1 MIKRENLKK
10 GDTVLVVPNSD
21 YTRDTSVS
29 KVEITAIGPKFIT
42 VATKWD
48 DGHYGISTKFH
59 NDDRMC
65 EKDYSSR
72 RLFLGTQEE
81 YEKFKDEEKK
91 SKELY
96 REIERMFNKHLSY
109 EKLLAIKTI
118 IEADDYVSA
127 LRSLAFAAGIIRV
140 PACSC

>member
-10 GDTVLVVPNSD
+10 GDMVLIVPNNE

-29 KVEITAIGPKFIT
+29 KVNVIAIGPKFIT
-42 VATKWD
+42 VAVKRD
-48 DGHYGISTKFH
+48 DGHYSPTYKFY
-59 NDDRMC
+59 NDERMS

-81 YEKFKDEEKK
+81 YDEFKNEEKK
-91 SKELY
+91 AKELY
-96 REIERMFNKHLSY
+96 YEIDRKVSKNLGY

-118 IEADDYVSA
+118 IEADSLDDA
-127 LRSLAFAAGIIRV
+127 LAEMHCVRLPR
-140 PACSC
+140 

>member
-10 GDTVLVVPNSD
+10 GDIVLIVPNTD

-29 KVEITAIGPKFIT
+29 KVEVTAIGPKFIT

-48 DGHYGISTKFH
+48 DGHYSSSVKFCNNEH
-59 NDDRMC
+59 MS

-72 RLFLGTQEE
+72 RLFLGTEEE
-81 YEKFKDEEKK
+81 YEKSKYEEKK
-91 SKELY
+91 AKELY
-96 REIERMFNKHLSY
+96 LEIDRMFDRSLSY

-118 IEADDYVSA
+118 IEADSVDEA
-127 LRSLAFAAGIIRV
+127 LAEMHCVRLPR
-140 PACSC
+140 

>member
-10 GDTVLVVPNSD
+10 GDTILIVPNSD
-21 YTRDTSVS
+21 YTRDNSVS
-29 KVEITAIGPKFIT
+29 KVEITAIGPKYIT

-59 NDDRMC
+59 NDNNMS

-72 RLFLGTQEE
+72 RLFLGTEEE
-81 YEKFKDEEKK
+81 YEETKKLEKIT
-91 SKELY
+91 KELY
-96 REIERMFNKHLSY
+96 YEINSSLNRNLPY

-118 IEADDYVSA
+118 IEADSVDDAMAKMHYYSNE
-127 LRSLAFAAGIIRV
+127 
-140 PACSC
+140 

>member
-29 KVEITAIGPKFIT
+29 KVEITAIGPKYIT

-48 DGHYGISTKFH
+48 DGHYGLPSKFH
-59 NDDRMC
+59 NDDRMS

-81 YEKFKDEEKK
+81 YEEFKNTEKK
-91 SKELY
+91 AKELY
-96 REIERMFNKHLSY
+96 YEITKTPFKDIGY
-109 EKLLAIKTI
+109 DKLLAIKTI
-118 IEADDYVSA
+118 IEADSVDEA
-127 LRSLAFAAGIIRV
+127 LATMHCVRL
-140 PACSC
+140 PQ

>member
-10 GDTVLVVPNSD
+10 GDTVLIVPNSD

-48 DGHYGISTKFH
+48 DGHYGITSKFH

-81 YEKFKDEEKK
+81 YEEFKNTEKK
-91 SKELY
+91 AKELY
-96 REIERMFNKHLSY
+96 YEITKTPFRDIGY
-109 EKLLAIKTI
+109 DKLKAIKAIVDSDDLYETI
-118 IEADDYVSA
+118 CQLYVEQTA
-127 LRSLAFAAGIIRV
+127 K
-140 PACSC
+140 